1 VLRNP
6 DDDGVAEIVEVA
18 EAKRRANAE
27 ALLNMRELNVGVYCF
42 AADFLWQHIQQLPL
56 RQARSGPEY
65 YLTDMI
71 ETAVKQGVR
80 VEANVADDPDES
92 LGAGTRA
99 ELVAVEKAFRRRASA
114 KWLANGV
121 TLIDPETTYIDQDVM
136 IGQDSVIWPNS
147 YIQGQTT
154 IGEDCVI
161 GPNTILRDAKI
172 GAGCRIEQ
180 AFVVGSEVAAGTAV
194 KPFSVID
201 NR

>member
-1 VLRNP
+1 
-6 DDDGVAEIVEVA
+6 
-18 EAKRRANAE
+18 
-27 ALLNMRELNVGVYCF
+27 
-42 AADFLWQHIQQLPL
+42 
-56 RQARSGPEY
+56 
-65 YLTDMI
+65 
-71 ETAVKQGVR
+71 